1 MLSLKPT
8 CSLCC
13 LAEHLGHVPAWL
25 EKQLMRT
32 FWPKAHLFWPVLFKG
47 SGGGEGVIAQPPWS
61 EHEMQSPGCK
71 ALNTAAPDLPLSC
84 LPGMEVSTL
93 ALRGCDPDNSRELG
107 LLLPPAQTPSES
119 SSHNLSVL
127 PEPPAAPRPQ
137 PQCPSQGT
145 KTTLRRRNFS
155 LERRRLRS
163 NFIGVLA
170 RGRC

>member
-93 ALRGCDPDNSRELG
+93 ALRGCDPDNSRDS
-107 LLLPPAQTPSES
+107 AW
-119 SSHNLSVL
+119 
-127 PEPPAAPRPQ
+127 PPAAPCPNPVRVLLSQ
-137 PQCPSQGT
+137 PLCAARATSSP
-145 KTTLRRRNFS
+145 KTTAPVS
-155 LERRRLRS
+155 LPGHKDHTEEEEL
-163 NFIGVLA
+163 
-170 RGRC
+170 